1 MLYNELGLESNRN
14 MEQHIGFQEL
24 TEESKER
31 KQLLQEGGIGG
42 LVGAIADLAK
52 QLDNQIDE
60 IAKYQSKWDTRLL
73 GSGKRFEGF
82 GGISSKITGA
92 AGVSPLV
99 TQAKVMAKVDEL
111 VSKGISYNIEQR
123 AFLGTI
129 SDKIATTFDA
139 ANGTLLQL
147 IRVQQADTTAARLGM
162 ENYLNTFLNS
172 MYQTTEYLSDV
183 SSGVKSAL
191 YEATSQMS
199 ATQGVGF
206 EYQVQK
212 WLGSLYSVG
221 MSSNAIQAIA
231 QGLGYLGSGN
241 VSALNSN
248 QALQNLL
255 VMSAS
260 RAGLSYA
267 DLLTKGLD
275 ESNTNKLMQS
285 MVEYLQQ
292 IANSNKVVQSQYAA
306 VFGMSMSDISAARN
320 LTGDLSKIYKTNM
333 NYSGAMSN
341 LFSAANS
348 MYSRTSIGE
357 MLSNMWENSKYSM
370 SSGIATNPM
379 MYAIWKAAG
388 LLDTAVGGIPI
399 PMISVMGNT
408 VDLHTTIADLMRVG
422 AMAGGILSSI
432 GSMVAGGGGGLIP
445 SLTLKQLGINQNGVS
460 VLSRG
465 GGISS
470 LQGGSTVSQS
480 TYIGNTSS
488 SDVYDSSITS
498 AQDDSK
504 GQLAEAKEED
514 TSVTLDVVDGH
525 VVDIYNL
532 LESLTAGNAL
542 RVVMEN
548 YGLTTSS
555 SPFN

>member
-1 MLYNELGLESNRN
+1 
-14 MEQHIGFQEL
+14 
-24 TEESKER
+24 
-31 KQLLQEGGIGG
+31 
-42 LVGAIADLAK
+42 
-52 QLDNQIDE
+52 
-60 IAKYQSKWDTRLL
+60 
-73 GSGKRFEGF
+73 
-82 GGISSKITGA
+82 
-92 AGVSPLV
+92 
-99 TQAKVMAKVDEL
+99 
-111 VSKGISYNIEQR
+111 
-123 AFLGTI
+123 
-129 SDKIATTFDA
+129 
-139 ANGTLLQL
+139 
-147 IRVQQADTTAARLGM
+147 
-162 ENYLNTFLNS
+162 
-172 MYQTTEYLSDV
+172 
-183 SSGVKSAL
+183 
-191 YEATSQMS
+191 
-199 ATQGVGF
+199 
-206 EYQVQK
+206 
-212 WLGSLYSVG
+212 
-221 MSSNAIQAIA
+221 
-231 QGLGYLGSGN
+231 
-241 VSALNSN
+241 
-248 QALQNLL
+248 
-255 VMSAS
+255 MSAS

-333 NYSGAMSN
+333 DYSGAMSN

-348 MYSRTSIGE
+348 MYSRTSVGE
-357 MLSNMWENSKYSM
+357 MLSNMWENTKYSM
-370 SSGIATNPM
+370 ASGIATNPVLF
-379 MYAIWKAAG
+379 ALWKAAG
-388 LLDTAVGGIPI
+388 LLDKAVGGIPI

-422 AMAGGILSSI
+422 ALSGGILSSI
-432 GSMVAGGGGGLIP
+432 GSMMLTGGGGGLIP
-445 SLTLKQLGINQNGVS
+445 SLALKSLGINQNGVS

-470 LQGGSTVSQS
+470 LQGGATVSQS

-488 SDVYDSSITS
+488 SDVYDSSVTS

-514 TSVTLDVVDGH
+514 NSVTLDIVDGH